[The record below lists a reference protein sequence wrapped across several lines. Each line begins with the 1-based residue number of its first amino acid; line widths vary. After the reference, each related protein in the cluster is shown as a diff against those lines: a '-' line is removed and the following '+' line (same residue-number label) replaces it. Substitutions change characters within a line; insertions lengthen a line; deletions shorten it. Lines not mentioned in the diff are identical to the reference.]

1 MRPYISAYVRRL
13 KNHFCMHHPHVI
25 KLRDVFVTPHHLNIV
40 LELAEGGM
48 LFDYVNA
55 RLKEG
60 GGRMQ
65 EDDARLEGC
74 GPG

>member
-1 MRPYISAYVRRL
+1 
-13 KNHFCMHHPHVI
+13 VI

-48 LFDYVNA
+48 LFDWVNA

-60 GGRMQ
+60 GGRMR
-65 EDDARLEGC
+65 EDDARWEGC
-74 GPG
+74 ASSRAVTVQRSMHAICGRDGFA